1 MEPIDQKSPFGELI
15 TDAFASKWID
25 AWNARDLDRI
35 VSHYRD
41 DLVLVSPFAARAGAL
56 GGVVQGLPALREY
69 FGRALQAFPQLHFEP
84 FGALAGVD
92 SVALHYR
99 SVEGREAIEVMELDP
114 DHQVRRATAHYG
126 PPAAQHEA

>member
-1 MEPIDQKSPFGELI
+1 MQPIDQTSPFGEVV
-15 TDAFASKWID
+15 TDAFASEWIE

-35 VSHYRD
+35 VSHYRE
-41 DLVLVSPFAARAGAL
+41 DLVLVSPFAARAGAPDGL
-56 GGVVQGLPALREY
+56 IRGLPALREY

-92 SVALHYR
+92 SIALHYR

-114 DHQVRRATAHYG
+114 EHRVRRVTAHYG
-126 PPAAQHEA
+126 PPTPEPGA

>member
-15 TDAFASKWID
+15 TDNFASEWIG

-35 VSHYRD
+35 VSHYRQ
-41 DLVLVSPFAARAGAL
+41 DLVLVSPFAARAGAP
-56 GGVVQGLPALREY
+56 GGVIRGLPSLREY
-69 FGRALQAFPQLHFEP
+69 FGRALRAFPQLHFEP
-84 FGALAGVD
+84 YAALTGVD

-114 DHQVRRATAHYG
+114 DHRVRRVTAHYG
-126 PPAAQHEA
+126 PPAADGS